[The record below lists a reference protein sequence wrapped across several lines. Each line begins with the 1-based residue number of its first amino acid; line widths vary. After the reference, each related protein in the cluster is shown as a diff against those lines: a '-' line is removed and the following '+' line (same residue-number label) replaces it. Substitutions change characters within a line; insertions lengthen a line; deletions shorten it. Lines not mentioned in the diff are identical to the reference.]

1 MPAVAC
7 FAGAHC
13 SLSVTAYVRVLVEQD
28 GTRYGMGRMERGD
41 TWCRSNSQSVLSGWL
56 QLPPGCCV
64 LLTSGPTTLELG
76 PTRLRSLLEAFIQ
89 EPRFVRPNTKCGH
102 FV

>member
-28 GTRYGMGRMERGD
+28 GTLMGWGEWARRYL
-41 TWCRSNSQSVLSGWL
+41 V
-56 QLPPGCCV
+56 
-64 LLTSGPTTLELG
+64 
-76 PTRLRSLLEAFIQ
+76 SLLLSI
-89 EPRFVRPNTKCGH
+89 RSI
-102 FV
+102 